1 MKPTPDPEITNRILG
16 AFQNTPVMNIEQV
29 AKSAKT
35 TTITATKHLS
45 RLAKKAR
52 SGNIPVEEIA
62 YLLQPRGQLYER
74 GLSKKERRCTGPLSY
89 QHQGP
94 GTPVQSS

>member
-1 MKPTPDPEITNRILG
+1 MVYIPKKGQIEEFSYINNTFNTVKCMKPTPDPEITIRILG

-45 RLAKKAR
+45 RLAKKGTVREYPCGRNRIFVA
-52 SGNIPVEEIA
+52 I
-62 YLLQPRGQLYER
+62 RGAI
-74 GLSKKERRCTGPLSY
+74 
-89 QHQGP
+89 
-94 GTPVQSS
+94 V